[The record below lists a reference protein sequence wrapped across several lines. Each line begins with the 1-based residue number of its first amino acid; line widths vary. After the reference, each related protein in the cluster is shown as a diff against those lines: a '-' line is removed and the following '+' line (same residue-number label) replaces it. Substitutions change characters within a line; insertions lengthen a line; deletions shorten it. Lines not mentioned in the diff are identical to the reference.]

1 MLATPLASDEA
12 NAGIYAKPVT
22 AATAAG
28 EECRIESPGHQKF
41 FIFLWIFSEHN
52 T

>member
-12 NAGIYAKPVT
+12 NSGIYAKPVT

-28 EECRIESPGHQKF
+28 EECHIESLGHQKF
-41 FIFLWIFSEHN
+41 FVFMDFQRA
-52 T
+52 